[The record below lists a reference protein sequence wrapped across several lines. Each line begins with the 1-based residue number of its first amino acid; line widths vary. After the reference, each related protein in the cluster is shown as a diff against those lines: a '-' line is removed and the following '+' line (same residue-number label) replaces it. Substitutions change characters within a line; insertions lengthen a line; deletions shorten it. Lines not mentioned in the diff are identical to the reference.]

1 MDLEWLQDF
10 VSLANT
16 GSFSTAAD
24 QRHVSQSA
32 FSRRIQALEN
42 WLGTELINRHT
53 HPIALT
59 DAGSQLIQTANL
71 VIRTIHKTRED
82 YGNIERGS
90 RRPLTFGVA
99 NHLSIHFVPYWLKR
113 IAPGIGDRKFQ
124 FVTGLKAGLG
134 FVELLKAQELDF
146 LLAYGGSVNRE
157 NYESGLF
164 ESITLGEDMLMPVC
178 RTGFMKSEM
187 QEFPGTPD
195 NSLPYISYMPG
206 SALANLI
213 SSLTVSMPDS
223 IHLRTVI
230 ETGTAETIKAFVLAG
245 FGVAWLP
252 RLAISG
258 ELGNGT
264 LTELG
269 DESYRIPFNIELF
282 RYTANT
288 SPDNIMMWERLK
300 P

>member
-1 MDLEWLQDF
+1 
-10 VSLANT
+10 
-16 GSFSTAAD
+16 
-24 QRHVSQSA
+24 
-32 FSRRIQALEN
+32 
-42 WLGTELINRHT
+42 
-53 HPIALT
+53 
-59 DAGSQLIQTANL
+59 
-71 VIRTIHKTRED
+71 
-82 YGNIERGS
+82 
-90 RRPLTFGVA
+90 
-99 NHLSIHFVPYWLKR
+99 
-113 IAPGIGDRKFQ
+113 
-124 FVTGLKAGLG
+124 
-134 FVELLKAQELDF
+134 
-146 LLAYGGSVNRE
+146 
-157 NYESGLF
+157 
-164 ESITLGEDMLMPVC
+164 MPVC